1 MTIHLIA
8 TGGTI
13 DKYYNPTQGQLTFED
28 SHLPEMLKQGRC
40 EVELQLEVLMQRDS
54 LDITDTER
62 QQIVDVCV
70 KSTRKQIVLTH
81 GTDTMVLTAQALQ
94 AQHLDKT
101 IVLVGAM
108 IPFTI
113 RESDGLFNL
122 GFALG
127 AVQCLPAGV
136 YIAMNGKIF
145 TADNVT
151 KNKVLGRFET
161 LH

>member
-13 DKYYNPTQGQLTFED
+13 DKYYNPTQGKLTFEG
-28 SHLPEMLKQGRC
+28 SHIPEMLAQGNC
-40 EVELQLEVLMQRDS
+40 EAELYLEVLMQVDS

-62 QQIVDVCV
+62 TQIINTCV
-70 KSTRKQIVLTH
+70 QSTHQHIVLTH

-94 AQHLDKT
+94 QRQLAKT
-101 IVLVGAM
+101 IVLTGAM
-108 IPFTI
+108 IPYTI
-113 RESDGLFNL
+113 RNSDALFNL

-127 AVQCLPAGV
+127 VVQCLPNGV
-136 YIAMNGKIF
+136 YVAMNGRIF
-145 TADNVT
+145 NADNVV

-161 LH
+161 L